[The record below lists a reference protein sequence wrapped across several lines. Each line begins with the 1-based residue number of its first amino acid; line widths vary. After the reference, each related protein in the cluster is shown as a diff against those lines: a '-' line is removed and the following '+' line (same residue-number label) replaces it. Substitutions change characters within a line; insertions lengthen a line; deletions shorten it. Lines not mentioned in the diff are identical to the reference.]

1 MNDKYER
8 NLFQHSTGFYHKF
21 YDFHHRKF
29 TGNCLDVAAMATQI
43 FLFVHKKMPQT
54 LRAIRVLYYRG
65 GDRKG
70 LDTVIFPKT
79 PHNQITFSGLK
90 YLYFNKISDFY
101 FSSISIKY

>member
-43 FLFVHKKMPQT
+43 FLSVHKKMPQLEELLGFCIT
-54 LRAIRVLYYRG
+54 EE
-65 GDRKG
+65 
-70 LDTVIFPKT
+70 VIEKDWI
-79 PHNQITFSGLK
+79 Q
-90 YLYFNKISDFY
+90 
-101 FSSISIKY
+101 